1 MTSYDV
7 VKKLIGEINP
17 IGETHED
24 SRRLE
29 NLENMIALVDHLL
42 SDIDAVALNKGKPE
56 FSLNK
61 AGTVASEY
69 FDDLGIKK

>member
-69 FDDLGIKK
+69 FDDLGIEK

>member
-29 NLENMIALVDHLL
+29 NLENMITLVDHLL